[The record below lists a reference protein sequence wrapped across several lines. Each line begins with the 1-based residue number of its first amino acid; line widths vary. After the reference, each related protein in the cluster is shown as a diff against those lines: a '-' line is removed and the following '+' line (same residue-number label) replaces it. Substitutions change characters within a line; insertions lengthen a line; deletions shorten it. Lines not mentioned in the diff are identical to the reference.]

1 MMKKQKG
8 EKMKTYKVTRIETIK
23 EEVIVKAKNEED
35 AINMFEDKK
44 NEDPII
50 LSTDTNVE
58 EKKCIQEKE

>member
-1 MMKKQKG
+1 
-8 EKMKTYKVTRIETIK
+8 MKTYKVTRIETIK
-23 EEVIVKAKNEED
+23 EEVIVKAKSEED

-58 EKKCIQEKE
+58 EQWKRIYQHKIM

>member
-1 MMKKQKG
+1 
-8 EKMKTYKVTRIETIK
+8 MKTYKVTRIETIK

-44 NEDPII
+44 DEDPII

-58 EKKCIQEKE
+58 EKKWLNNYTE

>member
-1 MMKKQKG
+1 
-8 EKMKTYKVTRIETIK
+8 MKTYKVTRIETIK

-58 EKKCIQEKE
+58 EEKWLNNYTE

>member
-1 MMKKQKG
+1 MRIFTDLKRLKG

-44 NEDPII
+44 NENPII
-50 LSTDTNVE
+50 LSTDTNVKE
-58 EKKCIQEKE
+58 EK

>member
-1 MMKKQKG
+1 MIKKQKG
-8 EKMKTYKVTRIETIK
+8 ERMKTYKITRIETIK

-58 EKKCIQEKE
+58 EQ

>member
-1 MMKKQKG
+1 
-8 EKMKTYKVTRIETIK
+8 MKTYKVTRIETIK

-58 EKKCIQEKE
+58 EQWKKTYQLKIM

>member
-1 MMKKQKG
+1 
-8 EKMKTYKVTRIETIK
+8 MKTYKITRIETIK

-50 LSTDTNVE
+50 LSTDTSVE
-58 EKKCIQEKE
+58 EKE

>member
-1 MMKKQKG
+1 
-8 EKMKTYKVTRIETIK
+8 MKTYKVTRIETIK

-58 EKKCIQEKE
+58 EQWKRIYQLKIM

>member
-1 MMKKQKG
+1 
-8 EKMKTYKVTRIETIK
+8 MKTYKVTRIETIK

-35 AINMFEDKK
+35 AINMFEDEK

-58 EKKCIQEKE
+58 EQWKKTYQLKIV

>member
-1 MMKKQKG
+1 MS
-8 EKMKTYKVTRIETIK
+8 KTFKIIRTETIQK
-23 EEVIVKAKNEED
+23 EMIVEAKNEEE

-58 EKKCIQEKE
+58 EVK

>member
-1 MMKKQKG
+1 
-8 EKMKTYKVTRIETIK
+8 MKTYKVTRIETIK

-58 EKKCIQEKE
+58 EKKWLNNYTE

>member
-1 MMKKQKG
+1 MIEKTKKG
-8 EKMKTYKVTRIETIK
+8 ERMKTYKVTRIETIK

-44 NEDPII
+44 NENPII

-58 EKKCIQEKE
+58 EKK